1 MPQTQPTDSAE
12 ELALVRR
19 AAAGDDGAFEEIVR
33 RTEKLVYSVALRSA
47 PCPEDAADIAQESYV
62 KTWRALSSFRGE
74 CALSTWVC
82 RITLN
87 CCCDHARSAAQQPY
101 LSLSVP
107 DEDGEDERTVDI
119 PDPDPAGMPEEA
131 VLRQEEIEAVRA
143 ALDALPADMRT
154 ILTLRDIVGFSYTEI
169 ADVLSLEMGTVK
181 SRINRARAALKNIL
195 TERNFSP
202 DFSSNGQNTENGAIQ
217 TEGQYT
223 RE

>member
-1 MPQTQPTDSAE
+1 
-12 ELALVRR
+12 
-19 AAAGDDGAFEEIVR
+19 
-33 RTEKLVYSVALRSA
+33 
-47 PCPEDAADIAQESYV
+47 
-62 KTWRALSSFRGE
+62 
-74 CALSTWVC
+74 
-82 RITLN
+82 
-87 CCCDHARSAAQQPY
+87 
-101 LSLSVP
+101 
-107 DEDGEDERTVDI
+107 
-119 PDPDPAGMPEEA
+119 MPEEA